1 MPVVE
6 LVQVEQVFAVRIEL
20 RALDADGLLERPALP
35 AIARVPPHPQGGA
48 ILEAHLDGLGNLGR
62 TEPSRHHHA
71 PERKGAGL
79 AGPRLRMLLRERLA
93 TRPDL
98 LVDRLLVEL
107 RALAVAD
114 DEPRLRQ
121 DLRRFN
127 LLDAVVDRAGV
138 VDLLVEPLVDHLLAA
153 RNILEDCAQI
163 RRARVPETPSAVP
176 LRHPPRQDRPARPA
190 YGGR

>member
-6 LVQVEQVFAVRIEL
+6 LVQIEQVFAVRIEL

-35 AIARVPPHPQGGA
+35 AIARVPPHPLDGA
-48 ILEAHLDGLGNLGR
+48 ILEPHLDGLGNLGR
-62 TEPSRHHHA
+62 TEPSRHGHA
-71 PERKGAGL
+71 PERKGSWL
-79 AGPRLRMLLRERLA
+79 AGPGLRMLLRERLA
-93 TRPDL
+93 PRPDL

-107 RALAVAD
+107 RALAVPD
-114 DEPRLRQ
+114 HEPRLRQ

-163 RRARVPETPSAVP
+163 RRARVPEAPSAVGI
-176 LRHPPRQDRPARPA
+176 RRRPRG
-190 YGGR
+190 GGRRGP